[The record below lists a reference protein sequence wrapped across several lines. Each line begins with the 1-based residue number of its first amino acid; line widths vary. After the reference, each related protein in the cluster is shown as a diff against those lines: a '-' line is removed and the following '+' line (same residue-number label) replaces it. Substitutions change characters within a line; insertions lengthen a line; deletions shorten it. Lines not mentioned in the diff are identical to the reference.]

1 MEKKNI
7 IYLVVLLVAFTGCY
21 KRQKDFDYVKTP
33 LDPHV
38 YKTAKDYLIARADS
52 ATPGRVDT
60 IFRWMKKA
68 IEYSGIDWAE
78 YEKPGRTYIFLHNS
92 AIKVVTS
99 GKVTGGF
106 FFDYPVIA
114 KDSSGNPIIK
124 ADGSDSVRIPQ
135 TWNEYPQQFVKNYL
149 LSLIVEGE
157 YTFENLGVPNTTAKT
172 LLPAGTVAGNDSK
185 LGYVVTKSEPS
196 SEAGGNGSTIFF
208 DKANGK
214 GFDPEGK
221 MNFRII
227 NNSNS
232 PLRINDKIDARTAGI
247 LATNGPIHVLDKTV
261 HPFRYSYP

>member
-106 FFDYPVIA
+106 F
-114 KDSSGNPIIK
+114 
-124 ADGSDSVRIPQ
+124 
-135 TWNEYPQQFVKNYL
+135 L
-149 LSLIVEGE
+149 
-157 YTFENLGVPNTTAKT
+157 
-172 LLPAGTVAGNDSK
+172 
-185 LGYVVTKSEPS
+185 
-196 SEAGGNGSTIFF
+196 
-208 DKANGK
+208 
-214 GFDPEGK
+214 
-221 MNFRII
+221 
-227 NNSNS
+227 
-232 PLRINDKIDARTAGI
+232 
-247 LATNGPIHVLDKTV
+247 
-261 HPFRYSYP
+261 